1 MLRGVQV
8 TFVSTHPS
16 GPLQAERLVKIV
28 NQRYDHSYGDGQV
41 TNLGYISGGRAGI
54 LAFATSPRQL
64 APVTLDNGTNPWD
77 GGALQGVTKASDFS
91 LTVVITENPDTA
103 RMWIEQYQPHLAAKP
118 LIMILS
124 AQAEPIVRPYYEG
137 SPQQVQGIV
146 SGTLGAAAYENLLGR
161 VGIARSQWGA
171 YSLGVLAACLLI
183 LVGGLFNAF
192 PHDCCSFEE
201 NQPRRG

>member
-1 MLRGVQV
+1 MLQELIEKETYAKPAPRKPAISSQRILQIIIAATLILAILSTLIIDSTIAKVPGFPIETGAVSEVINSLSSSDRVLVAVDYQPAFSGEMESAGSAVMDHLMLRGVQV

-91 LTVVITENPDTA
+91 LTVVITEKS
-103 RMWIEQYQPHLAAKP
+103 RH
-118 LIMILS
+118 
-124 AQAEPIVRPYYEG
+124 
-137 SPQQVQGIV
+137 
-146 SGTLGAAAYENLLGR
+146 
-161 VGIARSQWGA
+161 RSD
-171 YSLGVLAACLLI
+171 V
-183 LVGGLFNAF
+183 
-192 PHDCCSFEE
+192 D
-201 NQPRRG
+201 